1 MRILMLTGNTSL
13 QDGVNRHV
21 LMVAGGLVRRGVEVG
36 VCAVKG
42 PGELT
47 DALAKVGARAF
58 TLGCA
63 NGHEWSVAPR
73 FLRVMRSFRPDVA
86 HVHMTAVGMGMV
98 LRFLYPRTPVVQ
110 TEHMLM
116 GAAQKG
122 NFRRNPKLW
131 WRWRLLPRV
140 RRYIFVSQGL
150 MDACG
155 RGLQPAEVIY
165 NPMSFDL
172 PPRAEPSLRALLGVP
187 EGTPVIGTACR
198 IVREKNPEA
207 FVRVMCA
214 VLRERPDA
222 HAAVMGAGRPALEA
236 AIRAIAAA
244 DPAGARVHFLGYR
257 PDAPR
262 LVGELNCF
270 LMTSWTEGLPTALL
284 EAMRAH
290 VPVALMEGNCG
301 LKDIATLNA
310 EEGPLAVVVPQGDEE
325 ALARG
330 VVDTLAHPDAA
341 KARAERAYAAAKQ
354 RYSID
359 LAAEKLE
366 ALYRRVLQE
375 ETQR

>member
-1 MRILMLTGNTSL
+1 MLTGNTSL

-36 VCAVKG
+36 VCTVQG
-42 PGELT
+42 RGELSET
-47 DALAKVGARAF
+47 VEQVGAQTFALR
-58 TLGCA
+58 CDS
-63 NGHEWSVAPR
+63 GHDWSVAPR

-86 HVHMTAVGMGMV
+86 HVHMTAVGMGAV
-98 LRFLYPRTPVVQ
+98 LRLLYPQTPVVQ
-110 TEHMLM
+110 TIHMLT
-116 GAAQKG
+116 GAWRPSFWRHPG
-122 NFRRNPKLW
+122 WW
-131 WRWRLLPRV
+131 WRVRLLPRV

-222 HAAVMGAGRPALEA
+222 HAAVMGAGRTELEA
-236 AIRAIAAA
+236 AMRAVAAA
-244 DPAGARVHFLGYR
+244 DSAGARVHFLGYR

-262 LVGELNCF
+262 LVGELDCF
-270 LMTSWTEGLPTALL
+270 VMTSWTEGLPTALL

-310 EEGPLAVVVPQGDEE
+310 EEGPLAVVVPRGDEE

-330 VVDTLAHPDAA
+330 VVDTLAYPDAA
-341 KARAERAYAAAKQ
+341 KARAERAYDAAKQ